1 MTQYIYVTEHDNIA
15 IEGECYDEAVQ
26 NLLKLKETS
35 EDLPKGSLYVKC
47 AEDYIN

>member
-15 IEGECYDEAVQ
+15 IEGENYVEASQ

-47 AEDYIN
+47 ADYYTN